1 MRISLIVAMSRNR
14 VIGRDGGLPW
24 RLSSDLKRFK
34 QLTMGHHLLMGRK
47 TFESIGR
54 VLPGRQTIVITR
66 QTDYRPDG
74 VEVAAGLEQ
83 AIELARGDSELFI
96 TGGGEIYRIALP
108 LVQRIYLT
116 WVDAD
121 VQGDTLF
128 PEWNEAEWQ
137 LVLDEPHAA
146 DEKNDYPHHF
156 RVYDRCAP

>member
-1 MRISLIVAMSRNR
+1 
-14 VIGRDGGLPW
+14 
-24 RLSSDLKRFK
+24 
-34 QLTMGHHLLMGRK
+34 
-47 TFESIGR
+47 
-54 VLPGRQTIVITR
+54 ITR
-66 QTDYRPDG
+66 QTDYRPEG

-121 VQGDTLF
+121 VPGDTLF
-128 PEWNEAEWQ
+128 PEWKEAEWQ
-137 LVLDEPHAA
+137 LVLDEQHPA